1 MNRRQFQQSS
11 ELARRRA
18 VVLGEAGA
26 PQAVGE
32 LLDLCRHPG
41 PTVRRAAASALGKLA
56 GNPGLVQAVPV
67 LSELTHDPH
76 PQVRQY
82 ALVALARIGDE
93 TALPACRDAANRPG
107 EPDYVLGAAVR
118 AVEQIE
124 AAAKARQAF
133 GPVACSRCGGAAT
146 AEERRLAES
155 QFQRV
160 YCGACFNAVFIERR
174 NFDMKV
180 QNQKNILTA
189 DRTVVQSKGER
200 QIADWLHAHGIEY
213 RYDDKFQIIQGF
225 AVRPDFYLPRFDLYI
240 EYWGLDTTDYKIGM
254 LHKQKLYQQQ
264 GKRLLSLYPS
274 DLSRLDEK
282 LSAALRPH
290 LPDDAMGPA
299 SRVGGL
305 ESIALSRG
313 GTAGGTSQMTHTDA
327 AHRFSDRVEPD
338 PERHR
343 PHRDH
348 LESPAP

>member
-11 ELARRRA
+11 EQARRRA
-18 VVLGEAGA
+18 VSLGEAGDA
-26 PQAVGE
+26 QAIGE
-32 LLDLCRHPG
+32 LLDLCRHAA

-56 GNPGLVQAVPV
+56 GNPGLEQTVPV
-67 LSELTHDPH
+67 LGELTRDPH

-93 TALPACRDAANRPG
+93 AALPACRDAAHRSG
-107 EPDYVLGAAVR
+107 EPDYVLGAALR

-124 AAAKARQAF
+124 AAAKARQSF
-133 GPVACSRCGGAAT
+133 GPVACSRCGKPAT

-180 QNQKNILTA
+180 QNQKTILAA
-189 DRTVVQSKGER
+189 DRTVVQSRGER
-200 QIADWLHAHGIEY
+200 QIADWLHTHGIEY

-264 GKRLLSLYPS
+264 GKRLFSLYPS
-274 DLSRLDEK
+274 DLPHLDAK
-282 LSAALRPH
+282 LTAAIRPH
-290 LPDDAMGPA
+290 LPDDKTSDA
-299 SRVGGL
+299 SRVTTHETNRL
-305 ESIALSRG
+305 LSK
-313 GTAGGTSQMTHTDA
+313 
-327 AHRFSDRVEPD
+327 
-338 PERHR
+338 
-343 PHRDH
+343 
-348 LESPAP
+348 